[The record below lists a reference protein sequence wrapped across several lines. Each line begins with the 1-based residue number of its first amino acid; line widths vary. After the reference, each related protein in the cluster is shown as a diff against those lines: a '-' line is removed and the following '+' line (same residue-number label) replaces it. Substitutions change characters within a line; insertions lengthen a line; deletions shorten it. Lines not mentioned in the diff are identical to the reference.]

1 MIEKFLKYFFGAPI
15 FFIRLAMM
23 SENQKCAFAE
33 ARRDLNPIKNFLL
46 GIRIL
51 LGLLELLA
59 LLGCI
64 IYLVS
69 EFVK

>member
-1 MIEKFLKYFFGAPI
+1 MVEKLLKYFFGASI
-15 FFIRLAMM
+15 FFIRLEMM
-23 SENQKCAFAE
+23 SENQRHAFEE

-59 LLGCI
+59 LLCCI
-64 IYLVS
+64 IHLVS